1 MLTAIAAVILGFILL
16 VWSAERFVSGA
27 AGLAIDLGIS
37 PLIIGLTIVGFG
49 TSAPEILISTLSAWQ
64 GNPGLAVGNALG
76 SNIANLALILGAA
89 ALIAPMAVDSKV
101 LRREMPVL
109 VGVMLLTLL
118 LLFDLRLDEF
128 DGGLLLLT
136 LLLVMGWLVRQG
148 MAKDGRDELLESEF
162 AEEIPRDMSIG
173 RALFWLVVG
182 LLVLAGSSRMLV
194 WGAVEIAEWLGL
206 PDLIIGLSIVAI
218 GTSLPE
224 LATSVAAA
232 LKREHGIAL
241 GNVIGSNIF
250 NSLAVLGL
258 PGLIA
263 PHDIDIA
270 VLWRD
275 MSVQFVLVLLVI
287 GMSLSRGGHG
297 RISRVQ
303 GGILLTLFF
312 GYQSLLFLLP

>member
-1 MLTAIAAVILGFILL
+1 MLTAIAAVILGFVLL

-27 AGLAIDLGIS
+27 AGVAIDLGVS

-49 TSAPEILISTLSAWQ
+49 TSAPEILISSLSAWQ

-76 SNIANLALILGAA
+76 SNIANMALILGAA
-89 ALIAPMAVDSKV
+89 AVIAPMAVESKI
-101 LRREMPVL
+101 LRREMPL
-109 VGVMLLTLL
+109 LLGVMLLSLL
-118 LLFDLRLDEF
+118 LLVDLRLDEF
-128 DGGLLLLT
+128 DGALLLLA
-136 LLLVMGWLVRQG
+136 LLLVMAWLVRQG
-148 MAKDGRDELLESEF
+148 MARDGRDDRLESEF
-162 AEEIPRDMSIG
+162 ADEIPRDMPIG
-173 RALFWLVVG
+173 WALFWLLAG
-182 LLVLAGSSRMLV
+182 LLVLAASSRLLV
-194 WGAVEIAEWLGL
+194 WGAVEIAEWMGL

-263 PHDIDIA
+263 PHFIDVA

-275 MSVQFVLVLLVI
+275 MSVQFALTLLVI
-287 GMSLSRGGHG
+287 GMALPRGGDGH
-297 RISRVQ
+297 ISRAQ
-303 GGILLTLFF
+303 GGILLALFF
-312 GYQSLLFLLP
+312 TYQSLLFILP